1 MGQSPIFSTKNK
13 NKNLTMSKLWLIVQR
28 EYLTRVR
35 TKAFILGTLL
45 APLGLVIYTL
55 VIVGLT
61 KYQGSEESKI
71 AIFDESHIIKSIP
84 DEKGI
89 RYIPSGEKTL
99 EMLKMEAKEKK
110 IDGVLRIPALTTL
123 QTKDITTFYYS
134 DEKLAPEKSDKI
146 ERRIASK
153 IREFKI
159 DSLHLNRQSLEGL
172 ETKVSI
178 DPESI
183 TKKDVEQSKYTAGVG
198 IALGG
203 FMAFIMFFMVL
214 MYGNMVMRS
223 VMEEKTN
230 RIVEVMMSTV
240 RPFELMLGK
249 ILGTGA
255 VGLTQ
260 VVAWLVL
267 STGVSFVMSLFLGE
281 NMQQMQ
287 MNSQIKGQIDPELA
301 QDMMGKMM
309 TEMSQQNWP
318 LLLTAFVI
326 FFLGGYFIY
335 ASMFA
340 AIGSAMSD
348 DMADGQALVLPV
360 TIPLVIAFY
369 IVMMAGIRNPDSG
382 LMVFASLFPLFS
394 PIVMPFRM
402 AFNPPWWQIA
412 LSLSLVVLSAIFFV
426 WLAGRIYR
434 VGILLYGKK
443 VTFKEIGKWLFYKG

>member
-1 MGQSPIFSTKNK
+1 
-13 NKNLTMSKLWLIVQR
+13 MSKLWLIVQR
-28 EYLTRVR
+28 EYITRVR

-45 APLGLVIYTL
+45 APLGLVVYTL

-71 AIFDESHIIKSIP
+71 AILDESHIIKSIP

-89 RYIPSGEKTL
+89 RYIPSGDKTL
-99 EMLKMEAKEKK
+99 EMLKTEVKEKK

-134 DEKLAPEKSDKI
+134 DDKLAPEKSNKI
-146 ERRIASK
+146 EQRIAAK
-153 IREFKI
+153 IRNFKI

-183 TKKDVEQSKYTAGVG
+183 TKKDVEQSQYTAGVG

-230 RIVEVMMSTV
+230 RIVEVMISTV

-267 STGVSFVMSLFLGE
+267 STGASFLMSLFIGGD
-281 NMQQMQ
+281 MQQLQSTGQ
-287 MNSQIKGQIDPELA
+287 MNGAKIDPEQA
-301 QDMMGKMM
+301 QDMITKMM
-309 TEMSQQNWP
+309 AEISQQNWP

-340 AIGSAMSD
+340 AIGSAIGD
-348 DMADGQALVLPV
+348 DMADAQSLVLPV

-369 IVMMAGIRNPDSG
+369 IVMMAGVRNPDSG

-412 LSLSLVVLSAIFFV
+412 LSLSLVVLSALFFV

>member
-1 MGQSPIFSTKNK
+1 
-13 NKNLTMSKLWLIVQR
+13 MSKLWLIVQR
-28 EYLTRVR
+28 EYITRVR

-45 APLGLVIYTL
+45 APLGLVVYTL

-71 AIFDESHIIKSIP
+71 AILDESHIIKSIP

-89 RYIPSGEKTL
+89 RYIPSGDKTL
-99 EMLKMEAKEKK
+99 EMLKMEVKEKK

-134 DEKLAPEKSDKI
+134 DDKLAPEKSNKI
-146 ERRIASK
+146 EQRIAAK
-153 IREFKI
+153 IRNFKI

-172 ETKVSI
+172 ETNVSI

-183 TKKDVEQSKYTAGVG
+183 TKKDVEQSQYTAGVG

-230 RIVEVMMSTV
+230 RIVEVMISTV

-267 STGVSFVMSLFLGE
+267 STGASFLMSLFIGGD
-281 NMQQMQ
+281 MQQLQSTGQ
-287 MNSQIKGQIDPELA
+287 MSGAKIDPEQA
-301 QDMMGKMM
+301 QDMITKMM
-309 TEMSQQNWP
+309 AEISQQNWP

-340 AIGSAMSD
+340 AIGSAIGD
-348 DMADGQALVLPV
+348 DMADAQSLVLPV

-369 IVMMAGIRNPDSG
+369 IVMMAGVRNPDSG

-412 LSLSLVVLSAIFFV
+412 LSLSLVVLSALFFV